1 MSNALPARDQSMDE
15 ILASIRRIIETG
27 DERLGR
33 NSSAVGAAVR
43 AVAGASAEPALQDGP
58 LVQQRRDATPRADD
72 IAHARL
78 RAEQLAM
85 AGEQP
90 AGEAQ
95 AHDDAGFASPVAEAS
110 RVSANAPRAIRRQS
124 AGNEADMPE
133 WPQAIAANDRYVEV
147 AAEMFVGE
155 FDEKGFADELM
166 RGAIAGEAVAEPDF
180 EQVAAAIE
188 AEDFEDAAPSAHYPA
203 SLDRLE
209 EPAMEASA
217 AAPLD
222 EGIEVAHALI
232 SRESGERVAASF
244 SELAAAIRDEH
255 LRDADQVVREVV
267 RPMLQEWLDENLPR
281 LVENLVREEIERI
294 ARGNTR

>member
-33 NSSAVGAAVR
+33 NPAAVANPVR
-43 AVAGASAEPALQDGP
+43 AVAGAPAEAMFEGGSAAKP
-58 LVQQRRDATPRADD
+58 QREAAPRADG
-72 IAHARL
+72 IAEARQ
-78 RAEQLAM
+78 RAEQLAT

-90 AGEAQ
+90 V
-95 AHDDAGFASPVAEAS
+95 HDDAGSPSAVTEAS
-110 RVSANAPRAIRRQS
+110 RVSANAPRAIRRQAAAS
-124 AGNEADMPE
+124 ESDMPE

-147 AAEMFVGE
+147 ATEMFVEE
-155 FDEKGFADELM
+155 FDEKGFADELL
-166 RGAIAGEAVAEPDF
+166 RGAVAGEEFRDEDVEAAAAPIDGEDLDDAEPLAQLRPSLDP
-180 EQVAAAIE
+180 EPTLQ
-188 AEDFEDAAPSAHYPA
+188 AAP
-203 SLDRLE
+203 
-209 EPAMEASA
+209 EAV
-217 AAPLD
+217 APLD
-222 EGIEVAHALI
+222 EGIEIAHALI

-281 LVENLVREEIERI
+281 LVENLVREEIERV
-294 ARGNTR
+294 ARGNAR